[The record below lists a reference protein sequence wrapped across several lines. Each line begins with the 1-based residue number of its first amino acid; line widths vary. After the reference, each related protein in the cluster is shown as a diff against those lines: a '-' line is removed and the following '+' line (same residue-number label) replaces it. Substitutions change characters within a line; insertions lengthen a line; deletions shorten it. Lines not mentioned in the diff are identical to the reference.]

1 MAQLARPASIH
12 WVDGS
17 TDEYEQIC
25 DELVTASTFIR
36 LNERLFPG
44 CFYARTDAGDVA
56 SLDFYSFAAPANRII
71 HHPVHSIR
79 KSSAVCIVNAE
90 QSLPG
95 GSVIENSAG
104 VL

>member
-1 MAQLARPASIH
+1 MIRT
-12 WVDGS
+12 WVS
-17 TDEYEQIC
+17 ANQS
-25 DELVTASTFIR
+25 VKF
-36 LNERLFPG
+36 
-44 CFYARTDAGDVA
+44 A

-71 HHPVHSIR
+71 HHPVYSIR
-79 KSSAVCIVNAE
+79 NSSAVCIVNAE